1 MDITIFITLLF
12 SFSVVTGLIV
22 QGIKKFISDK
32 QNMSYNILALIVA
45 LIVGIC
51 GTAIYYQFNSIT
63 YTANSI
69 IYMILLGLGSALCS
83 MVGYDKIV
91 QAIQQIQS
99 NFAKIE

>member
-1 MDITIFITLLF
+1 MNITIFITLLF

>member
-69 IYMILLGLGSALCS
+69 IFMILLGLGSALCS

-91 QAIQQIQS
+91 QAIRQIQS

>member
-69 IYMILLGLGSALCS
+69 IYMILLGIGSALCS